1 MSPGNRGSSPRGR
14 APAPMPTRG
23 PKARLKTAKGRKA
36 SSTRWLKRQ
45 IRDPYVA
52 AAQRE
57 GYRSR
62 AAYKLIELDDRF
74 GLFRS
79 GARVADLGA
88 APGSW
93 SQVAQKRVG
102 RAGRVVALDIVPI
115 EPMGEV
121 TILSGDV
128 SDPAVPARL
137 RKALGGLADVV
148 LSDMAPA
155 ATGHRETD
163 HLRIVALAEAALSV
177 AEAVLA
183 SGGTLVV
190 KLWQGGAEPAFLAS
204 LKARFAVAR
213 RVKPKA
219 SRQES
224 AELYL
229 VAQGFCGSGQQ
240 RQQGLR

>member
-1 MSPGNRGSSPRGR
+1 V
-14 APAPMPTRG
+14 
-23 PKARLKTAKGRKA
+23 RLRKAKGRKA
-36 SSTRWLKRQ
+36 SSARWLKRQ
-45 IRDPYVA
+45 LRDPYVA

-74 GLFRS
+74 GLLRP
-79 GARVADLGA
+79 GARGVDLGA

-102 RAGRVVALDIVPI
+102 KRGRVVALDIAPI
-115 EPMGEV
+115 EAIANV
-121 TILSGDV
+121 TILAGEV
-128 SDPAVPARL
+128 SDPAVRARL
-137 RKALGGLADVV
+137 REALGGAADFV

-163 HLRIVALAEAALSV
+163 HLRIVALAEAALSL
-177 AEAVLA
+177 AEALLVP
-183 SGGTLVV
+183 GGAFVT
-190 KLWQGGAEPAFLAS
+190 KLWQGGAEPAFLAA
-204 LKARFAVAR
+204 LKARFARVR

-229 VAQGFCGSGQQ
+229 VAQGFRDRLDQ
-240 RQQGLR
+240 RTRDGER